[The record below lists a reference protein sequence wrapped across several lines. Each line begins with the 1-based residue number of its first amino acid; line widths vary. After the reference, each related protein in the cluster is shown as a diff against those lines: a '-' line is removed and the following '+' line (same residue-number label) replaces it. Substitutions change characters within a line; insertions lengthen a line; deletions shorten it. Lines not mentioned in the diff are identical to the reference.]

1 MAIVSSG
8 RKQKVD
14 KSEARRK
21 LRESRNY
28 DPLAHRKEDSQRSR
42 GRASMETKEL
52 YKETVKLY
60 EEFLTSE
67 GVIPAEFRITENF
80 PVPKIE
86 ELKSFIR
93 WYIAS
98 TEGSIDDSPTM
109 RTVLTFAQQ
118 FVPGFYLVTGNQIPP

>member
-1 MAIVSSG
+1 
-8 RKQKVD
+8 
-14 KSEARRK
+14 
-21 LRESRNY
+21 
-28 DPLAHRKEDSQRSR
+28 
-42 GRASMETKEL
+42 
-52 YKETVKLY
+52 
-60 EEFLTSE
+60 
-67 GVIPAEFRITENF
+67 VIPAEFRVTENF

-118 FVPGFYLVTGNQIPP
+118 FLPGFYLVTGNQIPPQESQELYFVRL